1 MLEIA
6 NVALA
11 LQGLG
16 LLLLQ
21 ESAEGLRLLGVGIAA
36 GTASIGPGVGM
47 GYLIGKTIESISRQ
61 PELGGESRTLMFIG
75 IAFVEA
81 LSLYGLVFAILLA
94 FVLAG

>member
-1 MLEIA
+1 MAEAMAALQPM
-6 NVALA
+6 LA
-11 LQGLG
+11 LM
-16 LLLLQ
+16 LQ
-21 ESAEGLRLLGVGIAA
+21 AGEQEEAYKLLGVGIAA

-94 FVLAG
+94 FVL

>member
-1 MLEIA
+1 M
-6 NVALA
+6 LA
-11 LQGLG
+11 LLQNQAANADAYK
-16 LLLLQ
+16 LL
-21 ESAEGLRLLGVGIAA
+21 ATGIAA
-36 GTASIGPGVGM
+36 GTASIGPGIGM

-94 FVLAG
+94 FVL